1 MSIMKFST
9 VSFALASVFAATQV
23 QAQSELPNSLE
34 RITIIG
40 EYRSTAIDETPTSV
54 TALVH
59 SEFAERGASHLE
71 DVLNKLPN
79 VNFSGGS
86 SRARFIQIRGI
97 GERSQFV
104 DPINPSVG
112 LLIDGINYS
121 GLGQAAQL
129 FDISQVEV
137 YRGPQSGRFGADGLA
152 GMIVLESTRAS
163 SDFSGVWHLGVGNYG
178 ERQGGLALGG
188 DLGVLGTAR
197 FSVYQQRSDGFIENI
212 YLDRDDT
219 QSRSER
225 MARLNV
231 FSDLGS
237 NWQLRT
243 TVHALSQDNGYD
255 AFSLDNTRQTLS
267 DEPGEDDLNSFAVR
281 TELSYSGFAHS
292 EWILSYAFLDADS
305 TYSYDED
312 WSYVGIAPGWEYSS
326 FDSYQRDRQDQTV
339 ELRGL
344 SKQPIAWLGVEHDW
358 VLGLYRYQRDEQLQR
373 DFFNFDLDRQ
383 DQFMSDYDNRH
394 VAVYGELT
402 SYIQPDWTLTTGLR
416 SERYDNP
423 YMDSNGVTEQ
433 PSDTMWG
440 GRLSLSYHGQLGHL
454 YYAAL
459 ARGYKPGGVNGE
471 ALGKAQDPGLTELRE
486 FLQARSTFAPE
497 LLTSLEL
504 GHKWSSRD
512 GVMAIRSAL
521 FMQDR
526 DDVQL
531 KGWINRDQSFVGYLQ
546 NAAGGKV
553 SGVEVEWDYQ
563 SSETTNWFA
572 TLAWLNTEI
581 DGFVTEDGIDMTGR
595 DQAHA
600 PNYQANI
607 GLRYDFTETLS
618 VVIQADAKDGYYY
631 SDSHFSRADAV
642 ELLHARMDWHVAGW
656 QLSVWARNLT
666 NETYGIRGFFF
677 GNDPR
682 IEYAARTYEQFG
694 EPRRFGFTASY
705 AF

>member
-1 MSIMKFST
+1 MSQLKFST
-9 VSFALASVFAATQV
+9 LALALASAFSATVV
-23 QAQSELPNSLE
+23 QAQTEPTDILE
-34 RITIIG
+34 RITITG
-40 EYRSTAIDETPTSV
+40 EYRATTIDETPTSV
-54 TALVH
+54 TAIVNA
-59 SEFAERGASHLE
+59 EFTERGASHLE

-152 GMIVLESTRAS
+152 GMIVLESTRAQAE
-163 SDFSGVWHLGVGNYG
+163 FSGLWHLGIGNYG

-188 DLGVLGTAR
+188 ELGAFGTAR
-197 FSVYQQRSDGFIENI
+197 FSVYQQRSDGFTENV
-212 YLDRDDT
+212 YLQRDDT

-231 FSDLGS
+231 FSDLAE
-237 NWQLRT
+237 NWDLQT

-267 DEPGEDDLNSFAVR
+267 DEPGEDDLSSFAAR
-281 TELSYSGFAHS
+281 TALTYTGFESSEWLVSYS
-292 EWILSYAFLDADS
+292 YLDADS
-305 TYSYDED
+305 IYSYDED
-312 WSYVGIAPGWEYSS
+312 WSFVGIAPGWEYSS
-326 FDSYQRDRQDQTV
+326 FDSYQRDRQDHTL

-344 SKQPIAWLGVEHDW
+344 STQPVQWLGAEHDW
-358 VLGLYRYQRDEQLQR
+358 VVGLYRYQRDERLQR
-373 DFFNFDLDRQ
+373 DFFNFDLGSQDR
-383 DQFMSDYDNRH
+383 FLSDYDNRH
-394 VAVYGELT
+394 LAVYGEL
-402 SYIQPDWTLTTGLR
+402 SSFLNRDWTLTTGLR
-416 SERYDNP
+416 GERYDNP
-423 YMDSNGVTEQ
+423 YTDSNGVTEE
-433 PSDTMWG
+433 PNDTMWG
-440 GRLSLSYHGQLGHL
+440 GRLSLSYQGQAGHL
-454 YYAAL
+454 YYATV

-471 ALGKAQDPGLTELRE
+471 ALGKAQDPSLTELRE
-486 FLQARSTFAPE
+486 FLQAQSTFAPE

-504 GHKWSSRD
+504 GHKWASAD
-512 GVMAIRSAL
+512 GAMALRSAL
-521 FMQDR
+521 FVQAR

-546 NAAGGKV
+546 NAASGSV

-563 SSETTNWFA
+563 WTEAANWFA
-572 TLAWLNTEI
+572 TLAWLDTEI

-600 PNYQANI
+600 PNYQANV
-607 GLRYDFTETLS
+607 GLRYDISDAVTA
-618 VVIQADAKDGYYY
+618 VVQVDAKDGYYY
-631 SDSHFSRADAV
+631 SDSHFSRAEAV
-642 ELLHARMDWHVAGW
+642 ELLHARIDWRVGGW
-656 QLSVWARNLT
+656 NLSAWARNLT
-666 NETYGIRGFFF
+666 DETYGIRGFFF

-694 EPRRFGFTASY
+694 EPRRFGFTARY